1 MIETRWHTAR
11 FPNPEAYDKF
21 KAGYVQTVPL
31 AKAASADDVAEVA
44 VWLVEGGA
52 LVTGEIILVD
62 GGLHLGKFSVKPV
75 EKKI

>member
-1 MIETRWHTAR
+1 
-11 FPNPEAYDKF
+11 
-21 KAGYVQTVPL
+21 VPL

-44 VWLVEGGA
+44 VWLVEGAA